1 MDTTNRQ
8 TLLPIAMKNA
18 PPEKKWKSRGQ
29 SHPSSHTAII
39 PRKRNGRETR
49 EGIAPK
55 GNMTKEVIQ
64 GNEL

>member
-1 MDTTNRQ
+1 MQKASHDTVPWLT
-8 TLLPIAMKNA
+8 A
-18 PPEKKWKSRGQ
+18 
-29 SHPSSHTAII
+29 SSHTAII